1 MCKVHHPAIRKK
13 EREEGRERGRER
25 KRGKERGRERGGER
39 ELNQPCTYTHFSG
52 GQSSRLIG
60 QVGGAL

>member
-25 KRGKERGRERGGER
+25 KREKERGRERGGER
-39 ELNQPCTYTHFSG
+39 ELNQPCTHFSG